1 MTALLLVI
9 IYMTF
14 IGLGLPDTLLGV
26 SWPLMHIE
34 FGVNEGMAGAMSLAI
49 SAGTV
54 ISSLFSGRIT
64 QRIGTAKITAFSV
77 LMTGI
82 GILQIAFMPSIY
94 SFFLFAIPLGLGAG
108 AVDTSLNNYVSSH
121 FKPRHMS
128 WLHALWGVGAMTGP
142 VIMSFFLKRGQWRPG
157 YLTVAIILLAMS
169 FVLFLTL
176 PVWKKAEKENYNK
189 SFDNENIN
197 EKYSLKDGLAQ
208 KGVITSMLSF
218 MFYCGIEM
226 LIGLWGSTYLINI
239 KGLDVATA
247 SIWISLFFGAITVAR
262 LLSGALTI
270 KMKNHQQLRLGQG
283 IILLGCVALL
293 LPLSAKLASIVIV
306 IIGVGCAPLFPLM
319 LHETPKRFGAKNSQA
334 IMGLELASA
343 YTGSAFIP
351 LVFGYLAS
359 YTSFA
364 MFPNVLFVFILIV
377 IVCTEGINTLT
388 KKKQ

>member
-34 FGVNEGMAGAMSLAI
+34 FGVNEGIAGAMSLAI
-49 SAGTV
+49 SAVTV

-176 PVWKKAEKENYNK
+176 PV
-189 SFDNENIN
+189 
-197 EKYSLKDGLAQ
+197 
-208 KGVITSMLSF
+208 
-218 MFYCGIEM
+218 
-226 LIGLWGSTYLINI
+226 
-239 KGLDVATA
+239 
-247 SIWISLFFGAITVAR
+247 
-262 LLSGALTI
+262 
-270 KMKNHQQLRLGQG
+270 
-283 IILLGCVALL
+283 
-293 LPLSAKLASIVIV
+293 
-306 IIGVGCAPLFPLM
+306 
-319 LHETPKRFGAKNSQA
+319 
-334 IMGLELASA
+334 
-343 YTGSAFIP
+343 
-351 LVFGYLAS
+351 
-359 YTSFA
+359 
-364 MFPNVLFVFILIV
+364 
-377 IVCTEGINTLT
+377 
-388 KKKQ
+388 